1 MRDPFFHNYSPLR
14 RASLAPVCVSIIRI
28 DTNCSNE
35 PLQHGRGTLCAR
47 CMLHCIVCVATQCW
61 LTLVSHSHSYHEVEC
76 LHVLII
82 AEFRSQSQEC
92 VHLHHQQQTD
102 NSTTPHHRCC
112 CGAECCGCGNTLTV
126 TTFLYQISTSVS
138 SRAQYVVVVICY
150 AVAEFTFSI
159 YTFFVN
165 MTACSSCSSRFL

>member
-1 MRDPFFHNYSPLR
+1 MQVWYGGSIFVSGPQGAGAAL
-14 RASLAPVCVSIIRI
+14 CV
-28 DTNCSNE
+28 
-35 PLQHGRGTLCAR
+35 L
-47 CMLHCIVCVATQCW
+47 CIVCVVCVATLCW
-61 LTLVSHSHSYHEVEC
+61 LTLVSHSYHEVEC

-138 SRAQYVVVVICY
+138 SEHSTPWLGYMCY